1 MMPRNGG
8 ASSSASFDC
17 DVSDA
22 MSEFHRLRAY
32 LEKKAPFTD
41 DEFAFIETLYE
52 PRALRAGEFMQRAG
66 DVATRGAFVATGCL
80 RKYIIDA
87 KGKEHIVQFAPENW
101 WVGEGPGTLPD
112 TPAQYFIDAIEDS
125 NLLLFDAASHQ
136 RAIERVPSYAASFRD
151 GLQRHAAAKE
161 QRIVDALSESAEERY
176 DAFLN
181 KYPSIALRVPQFML
195 ASYLGVSPETLSRI
209 RKNRS
214 RT

>member
-1 MMPRNGG
+1 
-8 ASSSASFDC
+8 
-17 DVSDA
+17 
-22 MSEFHRLRAY
+22 MSEFHRLKAY
-32 LEKKAPFTD
+32 LQRKGTFTEE
-41 DEFAFIETLYE
+41 EFAFLE
-52 PRALRAGEFMQRAG
+52 PLFLPRTLRAGEFLQRAG
-66 DVATRGAFVATGCL
+66 DGVAHGAFVATGYL
-80 RKYIIDA
+80 RKYVVDA

-101 WVGEGPGTLPD
+101 WVGEGPGVIPG

-125 NLLLFDAASHQ
+125 HLLLFDAASHQ
-136 RAIERVPSYAASFRD
+136 RAIEHVPAYAAGFRD

-176 DAFLN
+176 EAFLK

-209 RKNRS
+209 RNSRS